1 MYILKTLTKA
11 KAIQSSEP
19 DVWNEPLIKPV
30 VLLYKY
36 FSSAFVCKGKICH
49 L

>member
-1 MYILKTLTKA
+1 MDILKMLTKA
-11 KAIQSSEP
+11 KAVQSSEP
-19 DVWNEPLIKPV
+19 DVWNELLIKPV

-36 FSSAFVCKGKICH
+36 FPSAFC